1 MSENLSWSREPK
13 SFSKRHGYE
22 PLPEI
27 MRLEHLSKK
36 ARIAVCNIIFNL
48 MSESDDWRDYENLP
62 APRMCRRAISSCFNK
77 NIREV
82 GVLEDQLLD
91 ELQSIMYKS
100 EFNKVLDLL
109 EYMANYRDVRSVV
122 DGSQTLNVRL
132 LRFPQD
138 INDAFDEHGVAY
150 VFDTSNRPYH
160 IRPRT
165 SMEQGVAVQNAVV
178 TLIHNKLSPPV
189 KHLQNA
195 ASHLDSGEYADAI
208 SDSICAVESVLRF
221 FDPKN
226 SRNVKDAINSL
237 GGQGILKHPALAKAI
252 KILYGYTSD
261 EEGVRHALVFE
272 PKANVDINDAMFMFG
287 ACASLAA
294 YLANICH
301 RKGDS

>member
-27 MRLEHLSKK
+27 MRLEHLSKT
-36 ARIAVCNIIFNL
+36 ARIAVYNIIVDL
-48 MSESDDWRDYENLP
+48 MSDSGHWIDFENLP
-62 APRMCRRAISSCFNK
+62 APRMCRRAIASCFDK

-82 GVLEDQLLD
+82 GVLKHQLLD
-91 ELQSIMYKS
+91 ELQSILYKLP
-100 EFNKVLDLL
+100 FNKVLDLL
-109 EYMANYRDVRSVV
+109 EYMANYRDGRSGVS
-122 DGSQTLNVRL
+122 GSQALNVRL

-138 INDAFDEHGVAY
+138 INDSFDEHGVAY

-165 SMEQGVAVQNAVV
+165 SMEQGIAIQNAVV
-178 TLIHNKLSPPV
+178 TLKHHKLSPPV
-189 KHLQNA
+189 KHLRNA

-208 SDSICAVESVLRF
+208 SDSICAIESVLRF

-237 GGQGILKHPALAKAI
+237 RGQGMLKHPALAQAI
-252 KILYGYTSD
+252 KLLYGYTSD

-301 RKGDS
+301 RKGDY